1 MKNDKLKYN
10 KNNMKP
16 SLKTKPHNYAYC
28 FATNEQ
34 CPQRR
39 ECLHALV
46 AELPMK
52 ASRTPEVVICSI
64 DPRYI
69 ATLEGKGGCALFRSS
84 TPSRYACGMSQLY
97 DEVPSKVV
105 SQVRWKVQRCSTSP
119 AAKAKSSF
127 RPTNRKRS
135 PPYSVNCAPAYS
147 PYTTGLKRHTNG
159 DMPHPR
165 IKNQSSNNQRV
176 TSLFQFT

>member
-52 ASRTPEVVICSI
+52 ASRTPEVVIMLHR
-64 DPRYI
+64 P
-69 ATLEGKGGCALFRSS
+69 ALH
-84 TPSRYACGMSQLY
+84 
-97 DEVPSKVV
+97 
-105 SQVRWKVQRCSTSP
+105 
-119 AAKAKSSF
+119 
-127 RPTNRKRS
+127 
-135 PPYSVNCAPAYS
+135 
-147 PYTTGLKRHTNG
+147 RHTG
-159 DMPHPR
+159 R
-165 IKNQSSNNQRV
+165 QRRLC
-176 TSLFQFT
+176 TLPQFHTQPVRLRNVATV

>member
-84 TPSRYACGMSQLY
+84 TPAG
-97 DEVPSKVV
+97 
-105 SQVRWKVQRCSTSP
+105 TP
-119 AAKAKSSF
+119 AECRNCMTKCPAK
-127 RPTNRKRS
+127 
-135 PPYSVNCAPAYS
+135 
-147 PYTTGLKRHTNG
+147 
-159 DMPHPR
+159 
-165 IKNQSSNNQRV
+165 
-176 TSLFQFT
+176 

>member
-1 MKNDKLKYN
+1 
-10 KNNMKP
+10 MKP

-105 SQVRWKVQRCSTSP
+105 SQVRWKVQRCFTCRPQRRKAHFARRTEKDRRRIPSTVP
-119 AAKAKSSF
+119 
-127 RPTNRKRS
+127 
-135 PPYSVNCAPAYS
+135 
-147 PYTTGLKRHTNG
+147 RHTA
-159 DMPHPR
+159 R
-165 IKNQSSNNQRV
+165 IRQV
-176 TSLFQFT
+176 

>member
-1 MKNDKLKYN
+1 MINDKLKYN

-105 SQVRWKVQRCSTSP
+105 SQVRCIR
-119 AAKAKSSF
+119 
-127 RPTNRKRS
+127 
-135 PPYSVNCAPAYS
+135 
-147 PYTTGLKRHTNG
+147 
-159 DMPHPR
+159 M
-165 IKNQSSNNQRV
+165 V
-176 TSLFQFT
+176 TCHILG

>member
-1 MKNDKLKYN
+1 MKNDKRKYN

-105 SQVRWKVQRCSTSP
+105 SQVRWKVQRCFTCRSFYFAGRKGERLISP
-119 AAKAKSSF
+119 DEQKKIAAVF
-127 RPTNRKRS
+127 RQLCPGIQPVYDRFEE
-135 PPYSVNCAPAYS
+135 AYEW
-147 PYTTGLKRHTNG
+147 
-159 DMPHPR
+159 
-165 IKNQSSNNQRV
+165 
-176 TSLFQFT
+176 